1 MTAPIWMA
9 SPPEVHS
16 ALLSSGPGPESLLA
30 AAGVWNSL
38 SVEYESAA
46 EELSSLLAAVQ
57 TGAWQGPSAESY
69 VAAHVPYLAWLM
81 HVSANS
87 AATATQHETVAAAY
101 TAALA
106 TMPTLA
112 ELAGNHAMHAV
123 LVATNFFGIN
133 TIPIAL
139 NEADYARMWVQ
150 AATTMTT
157 YQAVSSTAVASTPQ
171 TDPAPVIQKTNGNN
185 NSGGSQDEGP
195 GPTDPSWWTERLG
208 KIGTAIENELLHP
221 SPTNAEVLYQIFTY
235 WIPRWGGEVYLT
247 FAPQLTQ
254 LSELSFGL
262 IAPAIPMAG
271 AAGLAG
277 LAGLPQSASVSTPE
291 VPAVAAAPAPAD
303 IQPVAGITPSPAPTP
318 AAAQAAAPAPATA
331 PTASA
336 VATTG
341 PPAPPPPGGAGFAY
355 PYVVGPPG
363 VGTGAPMSVRAGA
376 KMNASEPDSAA
387 VGAAAATR
395 EDASHRRRR
404 TKAKQ
409 LGRGYEYMDLEPD
422 VAASDQGAG
431 TLGFA
436 GTARKAGAGQAAG
449 LTTLADDALSGP
461 AMPMMPSSWGTDT
474 DHPDTS

>member
-16 ALLSSGPGPESLLA
+16 ALLSSGPGPEALLA

-81 HVSANS
+81 QTSANS
-87 AATATQHETVAAAY
+87 AATATAQETVAAAY

-106 TMPTLA
+106 AMPTLG
-112 ELAGNHAMHAV
+112 ELAANHAMHAV

-133 TIPIAL
+133 TIPIAV

-157 YQAVSSTAVASTPQ
+157 YQAVTSTAVASTPQ
-171 TDPAPVIQKTNGNN
+171 TDPAPEIQKSNSNN

-195 GPTDPSWWTERLG
+195 GPTDPSWWTERLD
-208 KIGTAIENELLHP
+208 KIGSAIWNELTNP
-221 SPTNAEVLYQIFTY
+221 NPTNAQVLYQIFTY

-262 IAPAIPMAG
+262 VAPAIPLAG

-277 LAGLPQSASVSTPE
+277 LAGLSQSAPVSTPD
-291 VPAVAAAPAPAD
+291 VPAVVPAPTPAD
-303 IQPVAGITPSPAPTP
+303 IQPVAGTAPAPAPT
-318 AAAQAAAPAPATA
+318 AAAAPAAAPAPATA
-331 PTASA
+331 PAAST
-336 VATTG
+336 VATTA

-363 VGTGAPMSVRAGA
+363 TGFGAPMSVRAGA
-376 KMNASEPDSAA
+376 KMKVSEPDSAA
-387 VGAAAATR
+387 AAAAAAAQQEAR
-395 EDASHRRRR
+395 QRRRR
-404 TKAKQ
+404 TKVTQ

-436 GTARKAGAGQAAG
+436 GTAQKAAAGQAAG
-449 LTTLADDALSGP
+449 LTTLADDETGGP
-461 AMPMMPSSWGTDT
+461 TMPMMPSSWGTD
-474 DHPDTS
+474 DSS